1 MAFHANGAYIACM
14 SDREFFD
21 SLANVVFG
29 NPFSAERASLIA
41 KLVPG
46 VKPGDFTQDLARL
59 DAPRLTPWLSK
70 KLSAEE
76 RRLVEPA
83 LLYVGYHRCIP
94 QLDAHIERQA
104 RQGGAPLAVPF
115 GDEAVGELVRAG
127 FSEEAA
133 ARYFAFFFQLRR
145 AFYFMYRS
153 LAGECESMRRLRES
167 LWNNVFTHDM
177 RGFEAALW
185 NRMEDF
191 STLILGETG
200 TGKGQVAAAIG
211 RSGFIPYLPAERR
224 FAANFTETFIAIN
237 LSQFPE
243 SLIESELF
251 GHRKGAFTGAIDH
264 HQGVFERCD
273 AHGALFLDEIGEVS
287 VPVQIKL
294 LQVLQERTF
303 TPLGGRDKKRFSGR
317 VIAATNQ
324 PLDRLRSEGRFRE
337 DFFYRLCSDVI
348 RVPTLRERIAESG
361 AELPQLV
368 RILVERIAGT
378 TQLVEKVMER
388 LPRGHSWPGNVREL
402 EQAVRRILLTG
413 RYVPEAAAAPSDD
426 DAALVEKLRAG
437 ELTAAELLA
446 RYSAMLHR
454 RLGTYAEVAK
464 RTGLDPRT
472 TRKYVEGA
480 RSG

>member
-1 MAFHANGAYIACM
+1 M
-14 SDREFFD
+14 SDREFFV
-21 SLANVVFG
+21 SLADVVFG

-59 DAPRLTPWLSK
+59 VAPRLTPWLSK

-115 GDEAVGELVRAG
+115 GDEAIADLARAG

-153 LAGECESMRRLRES
+153 MAGECDSMSRLRES
-167 LWNNVFTHDM
+167 MWNNVFTHDM

-200 TGKGQVAAAIG
+200 TGKGQVAAAVG
-211 RSGFIPYLPAERR
+211 RSGFIPYLPREQR

-264 HQGVFERCD
+264 HQGVFERCN

-378 TQLVEKVMER
+378 TELVDKVMEH
-388 LPRGHSWPGNVREL
+388 LPKGHSWPGNVREL

-426 DAALVEKLRAG
+426 DAALIEKLRAG

>member
-1 MAFHANGAYIACM
+1 V
-14 SDREFFD
+14 SPDRTFFAA
-21 SLANVVFG
+21 LADVVFG
-29 NPFSAERASLIA
+29 NPFSRERAA
-41 KLVPG
+41 LVVRLAPG
-46 VKPGDFTQDLARL
+46 TTPGDLTRDREALA
-59 DAPRLTPWLSK
+59 
-70 KLSAEE
+70 
-76 RRLVEPA
+76 RLVEPRIA
-83 LLYVGYHRCIP
+83 PWVGKRLSSEERQLVEPAFLYVCYHRYVP
-94 QLDAHIERQA
+94 QIDALIERQA
-104 RQGGAPLAVPF
+104 RQGGAPLAVSF
-115 GDEAVGELVRAG
+115 ADEAIGELMRYG
-127 FSEEAA
+127 FAEEDS
-133 ARYFAFFFQLRR
+133 ARYLALFFQLRR
-145 AFYFMYRS
+145 AFYFIYRS
-153 LAGECESMRRLRES
+153 LTGECESMRGLRES
-167 LWNNVFTHDM
+167 LWNAVFTHDM
-177 RGFEAALW
+177 RGFNAALW

-191 STLILGETG
+191 STLVLGETG

-224 FAANFTETFIAIN
+224 FSDNFTETFIAIN

-243 SLIESELF
+243 TLIESELF

-264 HQGVFERCD
+264 HEGVFERCS

-303 TPLGGRDKKRFSGR
+303 TPIGGREKKRFSGR

-324 PLDRLRSEGRFRE
+324 PLDRLRAQGRFRD

-348 RVPTLRERIAESG
+348 EVPTLRQRIAESA
-361 AELPQLV
+361 AELPELV
-368 RILVERIAGT
+368 RLLVERITGSAEPLGEV
-378 TQLVEKVMER
+378 LEA
-388 LPRGHSWPGNVREL
+388 LPKGYSWPGNVREL

-413 RYVPEAAAAPSDD
+413 RYVPQLTGAGRDEDE
-426 DAALVEKLRAG
+426 ALVAKLRAG

-446 RYSAMLHR
+446 RYSAMLHK

-472 TRKYVEGA
+472 TRKYVEGGKKQGA